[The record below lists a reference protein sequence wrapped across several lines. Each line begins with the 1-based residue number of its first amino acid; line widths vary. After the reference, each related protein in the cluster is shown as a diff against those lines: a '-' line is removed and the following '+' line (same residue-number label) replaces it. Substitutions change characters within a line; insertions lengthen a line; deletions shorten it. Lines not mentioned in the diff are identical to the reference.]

1 MIIKTILSC
10 GAMDQ
15 ALDWKQEPCCPASSV
30 LGQVT
35 LPIQTSLVK
44 QDIGATWSLWWSI
57 LCVNMTGESR
67 YLIEQ
72 YVCVCL

>member
-10 GAMDQ
+10 GPMDQ

-35 LPIQTSLVK
+35 LPTQASLVK

-57 LCVNMTGESR
+57 LCVNMTGPQGVQ
-67 YLIEQ
+67 IFD
-72 YVCVCL
+72 